1 MRQMFSNK
9 MKAVFWTLCALLIYM
24 IIGVFMVIVIKT
36 SEHED
41 EYDETDFRL
50 AVLWP
55 LVLVVVLYFVLE
67 REISFLIQ
75 KIVSWLLYKNHKQ
88 EKNEKD

>member
-1 MRQMFSNK
+1 MSVFVVVFCF
-9 MKAVFWTLCALLIYM
+9 AVYIITGLFM
-24 IIGVFMVIVIKT
+24 IIVIKT
-36 SEHED
+36 ADKDDS
-41 EYDETDFRL
+41 YDETDFRL

-55 LVLVVVLYFVLE
+55 LVLVVVLYFGLE